1 MQKNDLTIAFKKIVS
16 ANRRFY
22 VHSRRVGVE
31 MWDRDVHEFKVTA
44 DSHYFNSKKSVQST
58 ITLSGRVRNGYDD
71 RAHVGQYGYELQ
83 EGRGIFEPIKGFTD
97 LDTDLLQ
104 SACAGIPDDA
114 KITLEVQ
121 LDNDTTSAMANAG
134 LHGDRVLLIA
144 TFERNKRTI
153 TRKFLVQTMVRL
165 HNSARF
171 GGPSLIT

>member
-16 ANRRFY
+16 TNCRFY
-22 VHSRRVGVE
+22 VHSRRVGAE
-31 MWDRDVHEFKVTA
+31 TWDRDVHEFKVIA
-44 DSHYFNSKKSVQST
+44 HSHYFKKNSVDTT
-58 ITLSGRVRNGYDD
+58 IMLTGRVRNGYNDQ
-71 RAHVGQYGYELQ
+71 AQVGKYGYESSNMH
-83 EGRGIFEPIKGFTD
+83 GVFEPTSGFTD

-114 KITLEVQ
+114 KIALEVQ
-121 LDNDTTSAMANAG
+121 LDNDTTPSMAKAS

-171 GGPSLIT
+171 GGPSLIA